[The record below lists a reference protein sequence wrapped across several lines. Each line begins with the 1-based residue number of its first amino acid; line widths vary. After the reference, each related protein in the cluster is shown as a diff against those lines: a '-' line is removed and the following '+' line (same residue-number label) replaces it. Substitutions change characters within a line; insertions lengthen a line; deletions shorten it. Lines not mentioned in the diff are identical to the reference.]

1 MVEELMKIEII
12 RINNTLKRALGISG
26 ERDLDLQEVV
36 RYGLFNLVSLEQANK
51 KGIESNC
58 HKSIELIAMFFD
70 NLAKV
75 YLMASGRQYYVRDKE
90 KALKNIDDMDKIRN
104 ILAKELFT
112 LMQDL
117 TNF

>member
-1 MVEELMKIEII
+1 MGEELMKIEII

-26 ERDLDLQEVV
+26 ERNEDMQEVL

-51 KGIESNC
+51 EGIARDC

-90 KALKNIDDMDKIRN
+90 KALKNIDDMQKIRN

-112 LMQDL
+112 LMEDL

>member
-51 KGIESNC
+51 QGIESNC
-58 HKSIELIAMFFD
+58 RKSIELIAMFFD